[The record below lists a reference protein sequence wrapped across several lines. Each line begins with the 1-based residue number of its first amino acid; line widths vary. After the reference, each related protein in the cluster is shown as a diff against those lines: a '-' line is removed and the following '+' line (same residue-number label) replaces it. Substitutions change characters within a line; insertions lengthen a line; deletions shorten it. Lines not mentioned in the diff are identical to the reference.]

1 MRGGSEIFAAVP
13 DPLDRTAE
21 APRRPQHQHPF
32 RIKNV
37 FHAEAA
43 ADVGNADAQFFFGDA
58 KYGVGEQVA
67 DGVRAGGRGNQVQT
81 AARGV
86 ELAERT
92 TCFQRGGDDTVVD
105 QLAFHDMGGGA
116 DRRFDRP
123 DLAAV
128 ELERDVIFCLRPDR
142 QGARPNRIGDRDDRR
157 QRLVVNGDGLGRI
170 AGDFGAFGD
179 HERDGLAGIAN
190 DVARQRVTGRDHE
203 RRGHRD
209 MGYRARQRAN
219 IVGSQI

>member
-1 MRGGSEIFAAVP
+1 MPKPPPTSGMLTRSFS
-13 DPLDRTAE
+13 L
-21 APRRPQHQHPF
+21 
-32 RIKNV
+32 
-37 FHAEAA
+37 
-43 ADVGNADAQFFFGDA
+43 GDA

-142 QGARPNRIGDRDDRR
+142 QGARPNRIGDRDDRL
-157 QRLVVNGDGLGRI
+157 QRLVVNGEVSAASRAISALS
-170 AGDFGAFGD
+170 ATTNA
-179 HERDGLAGIAN
+179 
-190 DVARQRVTGRDHE
+190 
-203 RRGHRD
+203 
-209 MGYRARQRAN
+209 MG
-219 IVGSQI
+219 SPT